1 MPVMKKEITC
11 HIDTKYFRILFQT
24 LKKVVTFI
32 SKLFIKL
39 EQL

>member
-1 MPVMKKEITC
+1 MKKEKTF
-11 HIDTKYFRILFQT
+11 HNDTKCFRILFQT